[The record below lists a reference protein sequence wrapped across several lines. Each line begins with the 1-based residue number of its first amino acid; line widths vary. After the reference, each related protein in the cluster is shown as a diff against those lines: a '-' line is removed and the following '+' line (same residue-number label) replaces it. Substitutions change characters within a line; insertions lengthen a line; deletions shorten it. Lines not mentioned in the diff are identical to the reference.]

1 MTLLCAL
8 PFEPV
13 EITQSQGETF
23 LKYAIPVLVFVFIVV
38 YVFNAAKRSGRKF

>member
-1 MTLLCAL
+1 MLLSAL

-13 EITQSQGETF
+13 EISQAHAETF
-23 LKYAIPVLVFVFIVV
+23 LKYAVPVLVFVFVVV